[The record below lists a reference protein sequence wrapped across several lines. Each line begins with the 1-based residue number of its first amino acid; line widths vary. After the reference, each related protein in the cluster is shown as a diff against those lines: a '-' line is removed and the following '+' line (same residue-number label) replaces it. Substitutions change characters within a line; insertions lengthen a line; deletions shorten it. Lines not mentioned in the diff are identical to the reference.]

1 MKSVSRAAQ
10 GRAGRPAVGVP
21 VSSATGGKAGPMRV
35 AACALA
41 ITAAIAASP
50 AHAQYYSVDDGG
62 TPGGNSTNNGATGAG
77 SLAAGTDATSTGR
90 AATAVGSKAQA
101 SGDHTIAIG
110 YQALAIGEDS
120 VSIGTAAGINSLV
133 GSAGNVAVGAM
144 TGNSVQGIGNAA
156 VGTGAGA
163 LVQGNHNTATGNTS
177 GVSVTGNHNSAFGLS
192 AGISVIG
199 DSNTA
204 IGTSAGIGVGR
215 IGAPVLNNAA
225 FGALAGN
232 GVLTSTNVAIGYVSG
247 NAVSGGDNNV
257 SIGTYSGTA
266 VAGGNNVSIGSRA
279 GLYATGN
286 NNIAIGMDAGSSIGS
301 SAAPVNDAIAFGNAA
316 HATQSTG
323 VALGYQS
330 SATTVGGVALG
341 AGSVADRAAGAYVDP
356 VSGNGFTTTAG
367 AVSVGAAGG
376 ARQVINVAPGVQI
389 TDAVNLGQ
397 LQSAVSTLNQTI
409 NGLPPGGGGRT
420 WATGNPTTYT
430 APSASGRNATATGS
444 GAVASGDASTA
455 IGDHAYASG
464 ANSVAVG
471 ANSVASAPNTLSV
484 GSVGNERGISNV
496 APGVNG
502 TDAVNLNQLNNAAA
516 QSNRYTDQQIKGL
529 KRYVDGGVAATM
541 AVAGLPQA
549 TEPGKNMVSM
559 AGSTWQGQQ
568 GMAIGVSRVSERGR
582 WSYKGSLAT
591 STRGHGGAV
600 IGAGYQW

>member
-77 SLAAGTDATSTGR
+77 SWPPGRMRPRTGLRRRRWDPTRRHREITPSPSASMRWRLAR
-90 AATAVGSKAQA
+90 
-101 SGDHTIAIG
+101 IACRSEE
-110 YQALAIGEDS
+110 ALAFSRMPRD
-120 VSIGTAAGINSLV
+120 
-133 GSAGNVAVGAM
+133 NVAVGTMA
-144 TGNSVQGIGNAA
+144 GNTMQGEGNAA

-163 LVQGNHNTATGNTS
+163 IVQGNHNTATGNTS
-177 GVSVTGNHNSAFGLS
+177 GVSVTGSYNSAFGHS
-192 AGISVIG
+192 AGIAVYG

-266 VAGGNNVSIGSRA
+266 VAGGNNVASGGAVRDGQQQYRDRHGRGQFHRLVGRA
-279 GLYATGN
+279 GQRRDCLRQRGPGHAEHRRC
-286 NNIAIGMDAGSSIGS
+286 AGLSIERDDGRRGR
-301 SAAPVNDAIAFGNAA
+301 A
-316 HATQSTG
+316 
-323 VALGYQS
+323 
-330 SATTVGGVALG
+330 G

-409 NGLPPGGGGRT
+409 NGLPPG
-420 WATGNPTTYT
+420 
-430 APSASGRNATATGS
+430 
-444 GAVASGDASTA
+444 
-455 IGDHAYASG
+455 
-464 ANSVAVG
+464 
-471 ANSVASAPNTLSV
+471 
-484 GSVGNERGISNV
+484 
-496 APGVNG
+496 
-502 TDAVNLNQLNNAAA
+502 AAA
-516 QSNRYTDQQIKGL
+516 GPGPPAIRRPTP
-529 KRYVDGGVAATM
+529 RH
-541 AVAGLPQA
+541 PQA
-549 TEPGKNMVSM
+549 
-559 AGSTWQGQQ
+559 AGTRRRR
-568 GMAIGVSRVSERGR
+568 AAAR
-582 WSYKGSLAT
+582 WRRAT
-591 STRGHGGAV
+591 PAPR
-600 IGAGYQW
+600 

>member
-10 GRAGRPAVGVP
+10 GRAGQPAVGVP

-62 TPGGNSTNNGATGAG
+62 TPSGNSTNNGATGVG
-77 SLAAGTDATSTGR
+77 SLAAGTDATSTGL

-101 SGDHTIAIG
+101 SGDYTIAIG
-110 YQALAIGEDS
+110 EQALATGENS
-120 VSIGTAAGINSLV
+120 VSIGRGAGILSHA
-133 GSAGNVAVGAM
+133 SRDNVAVGTMA
-144 TGNSVQGIGNAA
+144 GNTMQGEGNAA

-163 LVQGNHNTATGNTS
+163 IVQGSSNTAMGNVS
-177 GVSVTGNHNSAFGLS
+177 GVSVTGSYNSAFGSS
-192 AGISVIG
+192 AGIAVYG

-266 VAGGNNVSIGSRA
+266 VAGGNNVNIGSRA
-279 GLYATGN
+279 GMSATGN
-286 NNIAIGMDAGSSIGS
+286 SNIAIGMDAGSFIGS

-316 HATQSTG
+316 RATQSTG

-367 AVSVGAAGG
+367 AVSVGAAGA

-464 ANSVAVG
+464 VNSVAVG

-502 TDAVNLNQLNNAAA
+502 TDAVNLSQLNNAAA

-568 GMAIGVSRVSERGR
+568 GMAIGISRVSERGR
-582 WSYKGSLAT
+582 WIYKGSLAT

>member
-1 MKSVSRAAQ
+1 
-10 GRAGRPAVGVP
+10 
-21 VSSATGGKAGPMRV
+21 
-35 AACALA
+35 
-41 ITAAIAASP
+41 
-50 AHAQYYSVDDGG
+50 
-62 TPGGNSTNNGATGAG
+62 
-77 SLAAGTDATSTGR
+77 
-90 AATAVGSKAQA
+90 
-101 SGDHTIAIG
+101 
-110 YQALAIGEDS
+110 
-120 VSIGTAAGINSLV
+120 
-133 GSAGNVAVGAM
+133 
-144 TGNSVQGIGNAA
+144 
-156 VGTGAGA
+156 
-163 LVQGNHNTATGNTS
+163 
-177 GVSVTGNHNSAFGLS
+177 
-192 AGISVIG
+192 
-199 DSNTA
+199 
-204 IGTSAGIGVGR
+204 
-215 IGAPVLNNAA
+215 
-225 FGALAGN
+225 
-232 GVLTSTNVAIGYVSG
+232 
-247 NAVSGGDNNV
+247 
-257 SIGTYSGTA
+257 
-266 VAGGNNVSIGSRA
+266 
-279 GLYATGN
+279 
-286 NNIAIGMDAGSSIGS
+286 MDAGSSIGS

-316 HATQSTG
+316 QATQSTG

-484 GSVGNERGISNV
+484 GSAGNERGISNV

-582 WSYKGSLAT
+582 WIYKGSLAT
-591 STRGHGGAV
+591 STRGTA
-600 IGAGYQW
+600 AR